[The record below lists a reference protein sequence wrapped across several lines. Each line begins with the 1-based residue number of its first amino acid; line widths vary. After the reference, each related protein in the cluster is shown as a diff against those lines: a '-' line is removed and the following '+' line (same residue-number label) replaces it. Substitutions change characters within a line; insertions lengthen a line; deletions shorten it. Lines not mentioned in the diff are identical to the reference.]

1 VVAIPKATSRAH
13 IEANAAVFAVEL
25 TDAETRKVAEASPG
39 LRNRLYNLGPTV
51 VRLTPFDQT

>member
-13 IEANAAVFAVEL
+13 IEANAAIFAVEL

-39 LRNRLYNLGPTV
+39 LRNRLYNLGPAV
-51 VRLTPFDQT
+51 VRLTPFD